1 MARCEGVPILVFTG
15 NVYTHTDS
23 DILARFQP
31 MHEIRP
37 C

>member
-23 DILARFQP
+23 DIA
-31 MHEIRP
+31 IIAGKISANA
-37 C
+37 